1 MQIFLGADH
10 AGFTAKNAVA
20 AYLRTHSA
28 HEVHDFGP
36 ATPDPAD
43 DYPDI
48 AARVASA
55 VHAAGDEARGILFC
69 GSAEGVC
76 MAANKFVGI
85 RAGIGYSIAATQSM
99 RRDNDANIL
108 CLPGRLPVQDD
119 IFAILE
125 MFLGTPFSQEERHV
139 RRKSKL
145 DLF

>member
-1 MQIFLGADH
+1 
-10 AGFTAKNAVA
+10 
-20 AYLRTHSA
+20 
-28 HEVHDFGP
+28 
-36 ATPDPAD
+36 
-43 DYPDI
+43 
-48 AARVASA
+48 
-55 VHAAGDEARGILFC
+55 
-69 GSAEGVC
+69 